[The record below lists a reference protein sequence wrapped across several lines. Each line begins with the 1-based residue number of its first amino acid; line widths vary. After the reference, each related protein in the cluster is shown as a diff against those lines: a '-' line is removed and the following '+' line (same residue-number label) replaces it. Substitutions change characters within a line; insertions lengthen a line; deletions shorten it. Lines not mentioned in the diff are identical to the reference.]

1 MNKLV
6 AAMAVPIFFAYL
18 TVAQAATP
26 QQQKMKDCNAEAG
39 TKDLK
44 GNDREAFMKSCLSA
58 KAAKAPQAEKQGT
71 PQQQKMKTCNKEA
84 GDKQLKGDERKKFM
98 SSCLSA

>member
-1 MNKLV
+1 MHKLI
-6 AAMAVPIFFAYL
+6 ALLAVPVFFSYL
-18 TVAQAATP
+18 AIAEAVTP
-26 QQQKMKDCNAEAG
+26 QQQKMKDCNTEAG
-39 TKDLK
+39 TKNLK
-44 GNDREAFMKSCLSA
+44 GDERKAFMKSCLSTQA
-58 KAAKAPQAEKQGT
+58 PEAAKKGT